1 MNTTRVWRHI
11 ILIAVF
17 AVFLGLTT
25 NPKPLPEMET
35 EIWGITSLWNWMQ
48 QSTVSLGLDLQG
60 GTQLDYQI
68 DLSDA
73 RSRNADEDPDN
84 DVDITALLDGVKD
97 VIERRVNSLG
107 VSEPSIYLSSA
118 GEEQH
123 IVVEL
128 PGIKD
133 ISEAKDR
140 VGKVVQLEFK
150 TQKEEASEEELAAVE
165 ASAQE
170 FFARISAEENIEN
183 LEEYLEDDI
192 IENQLEYRSQEAVY
206 LDELPAEFQEIIP
219 GAELNVFQP
228 EVIKAKEADYI
239 YVQDQFVQP
248 EGFNIL
254 RVTEKST
261 ELRKTPVNAE
271 DFNTVVEELG
281 QSISEDFLAEADI
294 QPEALQLEASTLE
307 PGQVSGVVTTD
318 QGMYIVKMTSK
329 LAADD
334 SEEAQPQINTSHI
347 LLKTEQAQAL
357 QEEAALKDIPEDA
370 SEEERQTLEEE
381 NAEIEKSN
389 EEIRTSNEEIE
400 ASNAALEITNA
411 EIKSKAEDIL
421 AQVKEDPSRFE
432 ELAKEHSEDS
442 SAENGGNLGYADPQ
456 GYVEPYRNAALALE
470 KGAITEELVES
481 QFGYHIIKL
490 IDLKETDEER
500 YQIATLRV
508 CHEGI
513 ADCESEATVEEA
525 QAQADELLRRVREE
539 SVYSYERVWLNAIPE
554 PWEKTN
560 LDGRYFK
567 RADVVYDQITFRPY
581 VSISFDDEGATLFE
595 ELTEANVGKQ
605 MAIFVGGEF
614 ISAPRINERIAGG
627 QAQITLGT
635 PQVEVALQEA
645 NELAQSLN
653 AGSIPAPLKK
663 PNELNIGAS
672 LGQESLQKSIY
683 AGALGLILVA
693 LFMILMYRMMGV
705 LAAVSLIVYGL
716 FLTFIIQSQMDP
728 LISVSLAFIMWVAF
742 AISLFK
748 SKVDGLGK
756 GIFLIFSIAGV
767 GFIYSVLA
775 NPIVMTLAGVA
786 GLILSIGMA
795 VDANILIFE
804 RIREEF
810 ADGKSFLTA
819 VNDGFERAWSSI
831 LDSNISSL
839 ITCVILFGLGT
850 SIMKGFAIN
859 LATGIVISMFT
870 AISVTK
876 TFLLVFEGS
885 KLEKIKWL
893 WKRNEK

>member
-1 MNTTRVWRHI
+1 MNTKRVWRHLI
-11 ILIAVF
+11 MILVF
-17 AVFLGLTT
+17 AVFLGFTT
-25 NPKPLPEMET
+25 NPKPLPELET
-35 EIWGITSLWNWMQ
+35 DIPVITSLWNWMQ
-48 QSTVSLGLDLQG
+48 QSSVSLGLDLQG

-68 DLSDA
+68 DMTDA
-73 RSRNADEDPDN
+73 RSRNNDEDPDN
-84 DVDITALLDGVKD
+84 DVDVDALLTGVKD

-123 IVVEL
+123 IIVEL

-133 ISEAKDR
+133 IDEAKDK

-150 TQKEEASEEELAAVE
+150 TQKEAATEEELAAVE
-165 ASAQE
+165 ASAQALFE
-170 FFARISAEENIEN
+170 RISAEETIEDLEAY
-183 LEEYLEDDI
+183 LEEEV
-192 IENQLEYRSQEAVY
+192 IENQLEYRKQDRSY
-206 LDELPAEFQEIIP
+206 TDELPAEFQDLVAD
-219 GAELNVFQP
+219 AELNVFLP
-228 EVIKAKEADYI
+228 ELIKAKETDFI
-239 YVQDQFVQP
+239 FVQDQFIQP

-254 RVTEKST
+254 RVTAKDT
-261 ELRKTPVNAE
+261 ELRKRPVNAE
-271 DFNTVVEELG
+271 DFNSVVEELG
-281 QSISEDFLAEADI
+281 QTVSEDFLAEDDI
-294 QPEALQLEASTLE
+294 QPEELQIEVSALELGE
-307 PGQVSGVVTTD
+307 VSGVVKTD
-318 QGMYIVKMTSK
+318 QGMYVVKVTNK

-334 SEEAQPQINTSHI
+334 SDTAETQINTSHI
-347 LLKTEQAQAL
+347 LFKTEEAQAL
-357 QEEAALKDIPEDA
+357 KEELELQEIPDDA
-370 SEEERQTLEEE
+370 SEEERTQLEEE
-381 NAEIEKSN
+381 NIQIEKDNADIRAENETIKASNAELETRN
-389 EEIRTSNEEIE
+389 EEIK
-400 ASNAALEITNA
+400 A
-411 EIKSKAEDIL
+411 KAEGVL
-421 AQVKEDPSRFE
+421 SQVKASPEQFE
-432 ELAKEHSEDS
+432 ELAKEHSEDT
-442 SAENGGNLGYADPQ
+442 SAENGGNLGYSVPSE
-456 GYVEPYRNAALALE
+456 YVEPYREAALALE
-470 KGAITEELVES
+470 NGAITDELVES

-490 IDLKETDEER
+490 IDKKDPNEER
-500 YQIATLRV
+500 YQIASMRV

-513 ADCESEATVEEA
+513 ADCESTATVEEA
-525 QAQADELLRRVREE
+525 EEQANELLRRVREE
-539 SVYSYERVWLNAIPE
+539 NVYSYERVWLNAIPE
-554 PWEKTN
+554 PWQNTE

-581 VSISFDDEGATLFE
+581 VSISFDDEGAQLFE
-595 ELTEANVGKQ
+595 ELTEQNVGKQ

-627 QAQITLGT
+627 QAQITLGESR
-635 PQVEVALQEA
+635 VEIALQEA

-663 PNELNIGAS
+663 PSELNIGAS
-672 LGQESLQKSIY
+672 LGQESLQKSLY

-693 LFMILMYRMMGV
+693 VFMILIYRMSGI
-705 LAAVSLIVYGL
+705 LAAISLIVYGL
-716 FLTFIIQSQMDP
+716 FLTFVIQSQISP
-728 LISVSLAFIMWVAF
+728 LISVSLAFVMWIAF
-742 AISLFK
+742 AMSLFK

-831 LDSNISSL
+831 LDSNVSSL
-839 ITCVILFGLGT
+839 ITCAILFGLGT

-859 LATGIVISMFT
+859 LAAGIVISMFT
-870 AISVTK
+870 AIGVTK
-876 TFLLVFEGS
+876 TFLLVFEGT

-893 WKRNEK
+893 WKR